1 LALPVEAGFDVP
13 VVLRVDC
20 KAIEADPGRSKDGG
34 AAYILSGKAFSPRKE
49 HNTGD
54 FAESIFAK
62 KCKAKQPPGR
72 VAVVEAG
79 AEAPAIV

>member
-1 LALPVEAGFDVP
+1 LKRALTFLLFCAWIARELKRIPGAS
-13 VVLRVDC
+13 RV
-20 KAIEADPGRSKDGG
+20 GG